1 VLINEKWCG
10 VVKVVKED
18 PRKQYIWLQITEKE
32 VTFRV
37 AACYFS
43 PKYSKIYKRS
53 NLDNEDPYASLKRDI
68 SLFSHLGEVM
78 LMGDFNARTD
88 NNQSFQL
95 SNEERGENNPLW
107 LEESGDQ
114 SWERDS

>member
-1 VLINEKWCG
+1 M
-10 VVKVVKED
+10 VKED
-18 PRKQYIWLQITEKE
+18 PRKQYIWLQIIEKE
-32 VTFRV
+32 VTFRL

-53 NLDNEDPYASLKRDI
+53 NLDNEDLYASLKRDI